1 MLYMRVKEKA
11 DQFIIDKNFNILIAN
26 ELYTIREF
34 EKIRYNF
41 MKMSDSTVELKDK
54 FNLVDIP
61 KNKTYFF
68 FGARFADLNPNEEV

>member
-26 ELYTIREF
+26 ELYTIKEY

-41 MKMSDSTVELKDK
+41 MKIGGSTTKLKDK
-54 FNLVDIP
+54 FDLVDIP
-61 KNKTYFF
+61 KNKTYFC
-68 FGARFADLNPNEEV
+68 FGARFAEDNEQ

>member
-11 DQFIIDKNFNILIAN
+11 DQFVIDKNFNILIAN

-41 MKMSDSTVELKDK
+41 MKIGGSTTKLKDK
-54 FNLVDIP
+54 FDLVDIP

-68 FGARFADLNPNEEV
+68 FGARFAEDNGQ